1 MDNMDIVRLSV
12 PGTLAHRD
20 LVLRVVASVCRLVR
34 RTADLTQEL
43 GHRERV
49 EDFDEKV
56 VSAVG
61 EAFNNVAIHAYRNVR
76 GAAEIE
82 LEFEG
87 DSLTIRLLDRGDG
100 FEIFKE
106 IGQNLETLRES
117 NMGLE
122 IMLACMDH
130 VSYTR
135 GGPTAPN
142 VLTMTKSYFTKAVG
156 STRAG

>member
-1 MDNMDIVRLSV
+1 MKIATSARLTMDPQESVGAWFWCSRVSVVMDNMDIVRLSV

-20 LVLRVVASVCRLVR
+20 LVLRGVASVCRLVR

-100 FEIFKE
+100 FEIF
-106 IGQNLETLRES
+106 
-117 NMGLE
+117 
-122 IMLACMDH
+122 
-130 VSYTR
+130 
-135 GGPTAPN
+135 
-142 VLTMTKSYFTKAVG
+142 
-156 STRAG
+156 

>member
-1 MDNMDIVRLSV
+1 MDIVRLSV
-12 PGTLAHRD
+12 PGTLAYRD

-34 RTADLTQEL
+34 RTAATTQDL

-49 EDFDEKV
+49 EDFDDKI
-56 VSAVG
+56 VSAVS
-61 EAFNNVAIHAYRNVR
+61 EAFNNIAIHAYRNVR

-87 DSLTIRLLDRGDG
+87 GTLTMRLLDTGDG
-100 FEIFKE
+100 FEISDE
-106 IGQNLETLRES
+106 IAQKLETLRES

-122 IMLACMDH
+122 IMLACMDQ
-130 VSYTR
+130 VTYTR

-142 VLTMTKSYFTKAVG
+142 VLTMTKSYFAKAVG